1 MRYIGPNDAIAE
13 PVRLGYL
20 GEQATAIR
28 KTRDLMAAQAGS
40 HAVVY
45 ALTDFLKDKQSPLVL
60 KGKGRVLVGAYV
72 YDFSNRYALPYQAVG
87 YAEIKG
93 TGSDGAATEVALST
107 WTDPSI
113 AEQYDLAKP
122 LEETLLEGMLYNILD
137 RARSHPDRVGIPVT
151 RSTRLTHLEVPDDK
165 GVTVGFR
172 HDFRALKQ
180 LELPEDIHTPLQNAL
195 ILAHNEGWPA
205 VGDREHLQNAASD
218 LMLRGSQNMLSPLL

>member
-28 KTRDLMAAQAGS
+28 KTRDLVTAQAGS

-45 ALTDFLKDKQSPLVL
+45 ALTDFLKYKQSPLVL
-60 KGKGRVLVGAYV
+60 KGKGRVLLGAYV
-72 YDFSNRYALPYQAVG
+72 YDFSNRITVPYQAVG

-107 WTDPSI
+107 WTDASV

-122 LEETLLEGMLYNILD
+122 LEETLLEGMLYNVLD
-137 RARSHPDRVGIPVT
+137 RARSHPDRVGIPVS
-151 RSTRLTHLEVPDDK
+151 RSTRLTHLDVPDDK

-172 HDFRALKQ
+172 HDFMALKQ
-180 LELPEDIHTPLQNAL
+180 LELPEDVHTPLQNAL
-195 ILAHNEGWPA
+195 ILAHTVEWPA
-205 VGDREHLQNAASD
+205 VDDRERLQNAANA
-218 LMLRGSQNMLSPLL
+218 LILGGSQNVLSPLL